1 MIRPDS
7 FYSTHYR
14 IKLTSE
20 VKGVREDFPIL
31 QREINGYP
39 LVYFDNAATTQK
51 PNSVIDAMNDYY
63 SNSNANVHRAV
74 HTLAGE
80 ATEGY
85 ESCRLAL
92 KSRFNAN
99 RAIITSGTTEA
110 INLVAHAWGRANL
123 SDGDAIILTEMEHH
137 SDIVPWQML
146 AQEMNIELRYVPV
159 QKDLTLDMDLFEAAI
174 DGAKLV
180 CVVHISNVLG
190 VCNPVDKIVEIAKQN
205 GAKVLLDA
213 AQSAPH
219 QDIDFVALGADFM
232 AFSAHK
238 MCGPTGIGALL
249 VSDEAF
255 DEMQPFMGG
264 GDMIETVSIHGSTY
278 QQNEQKFE
286 AGTPRIA
293 EAIGWTQAIKWLND
307 VDIESEH
314 KRILESA
321 RWLSQQLRDMGMT
334 VYGRHDDN
342 DAAVVSFLHPTMNSE
357 DLAHLLDARGF
368 AVRTGHHCAQPLL
381 DRLEITGTVRVSL
394 YFYNTHEE
402 VVSFVNYLAEIL
414 ERFA

>member
-1 MIRPDS
+1 MRL
-7 FYSTHYR
+7 YQL
-14 IKLTSE
+14 IKMS
-20 VKGVREDFPIL
+20 GNDIMRDDFPIL

-51 PNSVIDAMNDYY
+51 PNSVIDAMNNYY

-85 ESCRLAL
+85 ESCRRQL

-99 RAIITSGTTEA
+99 KAILTSGTTEA

-159 QKDLTLDMDLFEAAI
+159 LDDFTLDMDLFEAAI

-190 VCNPVDKIVEIAKQN
+190 VCNPVEKIVEIAKKK
-205 GAKVLLDA
+205 GARVLLDA

-219 QDIDFVALGADFM
+219 QDIDFQQLGVDFM

-238 MCGPTGIGALL
+238 MCGPTGIGTLL
-249 VSDEAF
+249 VTDDAF

-278 QQNEQKFE
+278 QKNEQKFE

-293 EAIGWTQAIKWLND
+293 EAIGWSEAIKWLNEI
-307 VDIESEH
+307 DIKSEH
-314 KRILESA
+314 KRILQSA
-321 RWLSQQLRDMGMT
+321 RWLAEQLREMGMT

-381 DRLEITGTVRVSL
+381 DRLEITGTVRASL

-402 VVSFVNYLAEIL
+402 VVSFVDYLKEIL

>member
-7 FYSTHYR
+7 FYSTHYLS
-14 IKLTSE
+14 KLTSE

-92 KSRFNAN
+92 KARFNAN

-123 SDGDAIILTEMEHH
+123 SDGDAVILTEMEHH

-159 QKDLTLDMDLFEAAI
+159 QKLSLI
-174 DGAKLV
+174 
-180 CVVHISNVLG
+180 HI
-190 VCNPVDKIVEIAKQN
+190 
-205 GAKVLLDA
+205 
-213 AQSAPH
+213 
-219 QDIDFVALGADFM
+219 
-232 AFSAHK
+232 
-238 MCGPTGIGALL
+238 
-249 VSDEAF
+249 
-255 DEMQPFMGG
+255 
-264 GDMIETVSIHGSTY
+264 
-278 QQNEQKFE
+278 
-286 AGTPRIA
+286 
-293 EAIGWTQAIKWLND
+293 
-307 VDIESEH
+307 
-314 KRILESA
+314 
-321 RWLSQQLRDMGMT
+321 
-334 VYGRHDDN
+334 
-342 DAAVVSFLHPTMNSE
+342 
-357 DLAHLLDARGF
+357 
-368 AVRTGHHCAQPLL
+368 
-381 DRLEITGTVRVSL
+381 
-394 YFYNTHEE
+394 
-402 VVSFVNYLAEIL
+402 
-414 ERFA
+414 

>member
-1 MIRPDS
+1 M
-7 FYSTHYR
+7 STM
-14 IKLTSE
+14 
-20 VKGVREDFPIL
+20 REEFPIL

-51 PNSVIDAMNDYY
+51 PNSVINAMNDYY

-85 ESCRLAL
+85 ESCRSAL
-92 KSRFNAN
+92 KARFKAN
-99 RAIITSGTTEA
+99 KAIITSGTTEA

-146 AQEMNIELRYVPV
+146 AQEMNIELRFIPV

-174 DGAKLV
+174 EGAKLV

-190 VCNPVDKIVEIAKQN
+190 VCNPVEKIIDIAHRN
-205 GAKVLLDA
+205 GARVLLDA

-219 QDIDFVALGADFM
+219 QDIDFEELGADFM

-249 VSDEAF
+249 VSDDAF

-264 GDMIETVSIHGSTY
+264 GDMIETVTVRGSTY
-278 QQNEQKFE
+278 QKNEQKFE

-293 EAIGWTQAIKWLND
+293 EAIGWNEAIKWLNS
-307 VDIESEH
+307 VDIKTEH
-314 KRILESA
+314 KRILNSA
-321 RWLSQQLRDMGMT
+321 RWLANQLRNLGMT
-334 VYGRHDDN
+334 VYARHDDN

-381 DRLEITGTVRVSL
+381 ERLEINGTVRVSL

-402 VVSFVNYLAEIL
+402 VVSFVEYFKEIV

>member
-1 MIRPDS
+1 MRD
-7 FYSTHYR
+7 
-14 IKLTSE
+14 
-20 VKGVREDFPIL
+20 DFPIL
-31 QREINGYP
+31 QRKINGHQ

-51 PNSVIDAMNDYY
+51 PSCVIDAMNDYY
-63 SNSNANVHRAV
+63 ENSNANVHRAV

-85 ESCRLAL
+85 ESCRSAL
-92 KSRFNAN
+92 KDRFNADK
-99 RAIITSGTTEA
+99 AIITSGTTEA

-123 SDGDAIILTEMEHH
+123 TDGDAIILTEMEHH

-146 AQEMNIELRYVPV
+146 AQEMNIELRYIPV

-174 DGAKLV
+174 EGAKLV

-190 VCNPVDKIVEIAKQN
+190 VCNPVEQIVKVAKEN
-205 GAKVLLDA
+205 NAKVLLDA

-219 QDIDFVALGADFM
+219 QNIDFKNLGVDFM

-249 VSDEAF
+249 VNDETF
-255 DEMQPFMGG
+255 EEMQPFMGG

-278 QQNEQKFE
+278 QTNEQKFE

-293 EAIGWTQAIKWLND
+293 EAIGWSEALRWLGE
-307 VDIESEH
+307 VDIKSEH
-314 KRILESA
+314 KRILNSA
-321 RWLSQQLRDMGMT
+321 RWLADKLRELGMT
-334 VYGRHDDN
+334 VYGRHDDG

-381 DRLEITGTVRVSL
+381 DRLEINGTLRASL
-394 YFYNTHEE
+394 YFYNNQAE
-402 VVSFVNYLAEIL
+402 VESFVQCLTQIL

>member
-1 MIRPDS
+1 M
-7 FYSTHYR
+7 
-14 IKLTSE
+14 
-20 VKGVREDFPIL
+20 REDFPIL
-31 QREINGYP
+31 QRKINGYP
-39 LVYFDNAATTQK
+39 LVYLDNAATTQK
-51 PNSVIDAMNDYY
+51 PAAVINAMNDYY
-63 SNSNANVHRAV
+63 ANSNANVHRAV

-85 ESCRLAL
+85 ESCRTAL
-92 KSRFNAN
+92 KQRFNTDK
-99 RAIITSGTTEA
+99 AIITSGTTEA

-159 QKDLTLDMDLFEAAI
+159 MKDLTLDMELFESAI
-174 DGAKLV
+174 EGAKLV

-190 VCNPVDKIVEIAKQN
+190 VCNPIDKIVSIANKH

-219 QDIDFVALGADFM
+219 QDIDFKSIGVDVM

-249 VSDEAF
+249 VADDAF
-255 DEMQPFMGG
+255 EEMQPFMGG

-278 QQNEQKFE
+278 QTNEQKFE

-293 EAIGWTQAIKWLND
+293 EAIGWTEALNWLSSI
-307 VDIESEH
+307 DIVAEH
-314 KRILESA
+314 KRILKSA
-321 RWLSQQLRDMGMT
+321 RWLASKLRAMGMT
-334 VYGRHDDN
+334 VYGRHDDH

-381 DRLEITGTVRVSL
+381 DRLQITGTLRVSL

-402 VVSFVNYLAEIL
+402 VESFVSYFSEIL

>member
-1 MIRPDS
+1 MSGNDIMRD
-7 FYSTHYR
+7 
-14 IKLTSE
+14 
-20 VKGVREDFPIL
+20 DFPIL

-51 PNSVIDAMNDYY
+51 PNSVIDAMNNYY

-85 ESCRLAL
+85 ESCRRQL
-92 KSRFNAN
+92 KSRFNASK
-99 RAIITSGTTEA
+99 AILTSGTTEA

-159 QKDLTLDMDLFEAAI
+159 LDDFTLDMDLFEAAI

-190 VCNPVDKIVEIAKQN
+190 VCNPVEKIVEIAKKK
-205 GAKVLLDA
+205 GARVLLDA

-219 QDIDFVALGADFM
+219 QDIDFQQLGADFM

-238 MCGPTGIGALL
+238 MCGPTGIGTLL
-249 VSDEAF
+249 VTDDAF

-278 QQNEQKFE
+278 QKNEQKFE

-293 EAIGWTQAIKWLND
+293 EAIGWSEAIKWLNEI
-307 VDIESEH
+307 DIKSEH
-314 KRILESA
+314 KRILQSA
-321 RWLSQQLRDMGMT
+321 RWLAEQLREMGMT

-381 DRLEITGTVRVSL
+381 DRLEITGTVRASL

-402 VVSFVNYLAEIL
+402 VVSFVDYLKEIL

>member
-1 MIRPDS
+1 M
-7 FYSTHYR
+7 
-14 IKLTSE
+14 
-20 VKGVREDFPIL
+20 REQFPIL
-31 QREINGYP
+31 QRKINGHN
-39 LVYFDNAATTQK
+39 LVYLDNAATTQK
-51 PNSVIDAMNDYY
+51 PQVVIDAMNDYY
-63 SNSNANVHRAV
+63 TNSNANVHRAV

-80 ATEGY
+80 ATDGY
-85 ESCRLAL
+85 EACRESL
-92 KSRFNAN
+92 KKMYNSDKV
-99 RAIITSGTTEA
+99 IITSGTTEA
-110 INLVAHAWGRANL
+110 INLVAHAWGKANL
-123 SDGDAIILTEMEHH
+123 SAGDAVVLTEMEHH

-146 AQEMNIELRYVPV
+146 AKEMNIELRYVPV
-159 QKDLTLDMDLFEAAI
+159 QQDLTLDMEIFEASL

-190 VCNPVDKIVEIAKQN
+190 VCNPVDEIISLSKSK

-219 QDIDFVALGADFM
+219 QYIDFKSLGADFM

-249 VSDEAF
+249 VTNDVF

-264 GDMIETVSIHGSTY
+264 GDMIETVSIHGSTF
-278 QQNEQKFE
+278 QSNEHKFE
-286 AGTPRIA
+286 AGTPKIA
-293 EAIGWTQAIKWLND
+293 EAIGWNAALKWMQEID
-307 VDIESEH
+307 FKSEH
-314 KRILESA
+314 KRLLEIA
-321 RWLSQQLRDMGMT
+321 RWLSEQLRSMGMT

-381 DRLEITGTVRVSL
+381 ERLKISGTVRASFTSIILVKKPRLLSSNFQKFWRDSL
-394 YFYNTHEE
+394 E
-402 VVSFVNYLAEIL
+402 
-414 ERFA
+414 

>member
-1 MIRPDS
+1 MRD
-7 FYSTHYR
+7 
-14 IKLTSE
+14 
-20 VKGVREDFPIL
+20 DFPIL

-51 PNSVIDAMNDYY
+51 PHSVINAMNDYY

-85 ESCRLAL
+85 ESCRNEL
-92 KSRFNAN
+92 KSRFNADKVV
-99 RAIITSGTTEA
+99 ITSGTTEA

-159 QKDLTLDMDLFEAAI
+159 LDDFTLDMDLFEAAI

-190 VCNPVDKIVEIAKQN
+190 VCNPVEKIIEIAKQK
-205 GAKVLLDA
+205 GARVLLDA

-219 QDIDFVALGADFM
+219 QDIDFKQLGADFM

-249 VSDEAF
+249 VTDDAF
-255 DEMQPFMGG
+255 SEMQPFMGG

-278 QQNEQKFE
+278 QKNEQKFE

-293 EAIGWTQAIKWLND
+293 EAIGWSEAIKWLNA
-307 VDIESEH
+307 VDIKSEH
-314 KRILESA
+314 KRILQSA
-321 RWLSQQLRDMGMT
+321 RWLAEQLRAMGLT

-381 DRLEITGTVRVSL
+381 DRLAITGTVRVSL

-402 VVSFVNYLAEIL
+402 VVSFVEYLKEIL
-414 ERFA
+414 ERFS

>member
-1 MIRPDS
+1 MRD
-7 FYSTHYR
+7 
-14 IKLTSE
+14 E
-20 VKGVREDFPIL
+20 FPIL

-39 LVYFDNAATTQK
+39 LVYLDNAATTQK

-85 ESCRLAL
+85 ESCRTAL
-92 KSRFNAN
+92 KARFNADK
-99 RAIITSGTTEA
+99 AIITSGTTEA

-159 QKDLTLDMDLFEAAI
+159 QKDLTLDMDLYEAAI

-190 VCNPVDKIVEIAKQN
+190 VCNPVADIVRIAKSN
-205 GAKVLLDA
+205 GARVLLDA

-219 QDIDFVALGADFM
+219 QDIDFKELGADFM

-238 MCGPTGIGALL
+238 MCGPTGIGTLL
-249 VSDEAF
+249 VGDDAF
-255 DEMQPFMGG
+255 SEMQPFMGG
-264 GDMIETVSIHGSTY
+264 GDMIETVTIRGSTY
-278 QQNEQKFE
+278 QENEQKFE

-293 EAIGWTQAIKWLND
+293 EAIGWTEAIKWLNGI
-307 VDIESEH
+307 DIKSEH
-314 KRILESA
+314 ERILQSA
-321 RWLSQQLRDMGMT
+321 RWLAGQLREMGMT

-381 DRLEITGTVRVSL
+381 ERLQITGTVRVSL

-402 VVSFVNYLAEIL
+402 VISFVKYLSEIL

>member
-1 MIRPDS
+1 MRD
-7 FYSTHYR
+7 
-14 IKLTSE
+14 
-20 VKGVREDFPIL
+20 DFPIL

-51 PNSVIDAMNDYY
+51 PQSVINAMNDYY

-85 ESCRLAL
+85 ESCRNEL
-92 KSRFNAN
+92 KSRFNADKVV
-99 RAIITSGTTEA
+99 ITSGTTEA

-159 QKDLTLDMDLFEAAI
+159 LDDFTLDMDLFEAAI

-190 VCNPVDKIVEIAKQN
+190 VCNPVEKIIEIAKQK
-205 GAKVLLDA
+205 GARVLLDA

-219 QDIDFVALGADFM
+219 QDIDFKQLGADFM

-249 VSDEAF
+249 VTDDAF
-255 DEMQPFMGG
+255 SEMQPFMGG

-278 QQNEQKFE
+278 QKNEQKFE

-293 EAIGWTQAIKWLND
+293 EAIGWSEAIKWLNA
-307 VDIESEH
+307 VDIKSEH
-314 KRILESA
+314 KRILQSA
-321 RWLSQQLRDMGMT
+321 RWLAEQLRAMGLT

-381 DRLEITGTVRVSL
+381 DRLAITGTVRVSL

-402 VVSFVNYLAEIL
+402 VVSFVEYLKEIL